1 MTYLKLIAATVLA
14 AAFGVASA
22 CPDNPANQSKSTK
35 AEKPLAPK
43 PTST

>member
-1 MTYLKLIAATVLA
+1 MTYFKIFAAVLMA
-14 AAFGVASA
+14 AAFGLASA
-22 CPDNPANQSKSTK
+22 CPDQPGSQSKSTK